1 MVTLESLIDTLRERL
16 KTEAVVRVPA
26 SLDEYFE
33 LIQDCEFDVA
43 YIDHEIVATMS
54 QASEIHELLVA
65 TIIRLLGN
73 AFLNTESRVYGS
85 NRPIY
90 IADCQRAFNADALVV
105 KGKTELYH
113 RERAI
118 AATLN
123 PMIVVEVLSE
133 SNKDKDF
140 TEKLNCYKTIPSL
153 QQIIQ
158 IDQYKP
164 FVSTYVRLPQPHQWL
179 NTDYN
184 SMDEAILVADFEI
197 PMRDLYR
204 NVFES

>member
-26 SLDEYFE
+26 SLEEYFE

-140 TEKLNCYKTIPSL
+140 TEKLNCYKKIPSL

>member
-1 MVTLESLIDTLRERL
+1 MVALESLIDTLRERL
-16 KTEAVVRVPA
+16 KTEAMVRVPA
-26 SLDEYFE
+26 SLEEYFE
-33 LIQDCEFDVA
+33 LIQDCEFDVE

-90 IADCQRAFNADALVV
+90 VADCQRAFNADALVV
-105 KGKTELYH
+105 KGKTELFQ

-140 TEKLNCYKTIPSL
+140 TEKLNCYKKIPSL

-184 SMDEAILVADFEI
+184 SMDELILVSDFEI

>member
-1 MVTLESLIDTLRERL
+1 MVALESLIDTLRERL

-26 SLDEYFE
+26 SLEEYFE
-33 LIQDCEFDVA
+33 LIQDCEFDVE
-43 YIDHEIVATMS
+43 YIDHEIVATMN

-65 TIIRLLGN
+65 NFIGLLFIKFQ
-73 AFLNTESRVYGS
+73 AKSDCRVYGS

-90 IADCQRAFNADALVV
+90 VADCQRVFNADALVV

-184 SMDEAILVADFEI
+184 SMDEAILVTDFEI
-197 PMRDLYR
+197 PMRDLYQ
-204 NVFES
+204 NVF

>member
-140 TEKLNCYKTIPSL
+140 TEKLNCYKKIPSL